1 MNPLRT
7 EAQVEE
13 GIRLLDTHCHLNR
26 QPLLSL
32 LPEVLESARRAG
44 VAGCVLPGVHPA
56 DWEMMAGLARENAG
70 LFPAFGIHPLHADL
84 ADGAALERLAQI
96 AASGVA
102 LGEIGL
108 DPTYPVALDRQEQAF
123 REQVRLAIRLG
134 LPVLVHCRSLF
145 QRTLTVL
152 REEKAGRVGGIMHA
166 FSGSPEMA
174 REFIRLGFAI
184 SLCGTVT
191 WQGASRSVRLAGQ
204 IPLESLVL
212 ETDAPDM
219 APEPFRGEANRPS
232 FLREVLVAV
241 AGIRGMLVADL
252 ARATTV
258 NALRV
263 LGRITLP

>member
-1 MNPLRT
+1 MNPQES
-7 EAQVEE
+7 EAQIED
-13 GIRLLDTHCHLNR
+13 GIRLLDTHCHLNCE
-26 QPLLSL
+26 PLLSN
-32 LPEVLESARRAG
+32 LPGVLEAAHRAG
-44 VAGCVLPGVHPA
+44 VVGCVVPGVHPA
-56 DWEMMAGLARENAG
+56 DWELMAGLTREHAG

-108 DPTYPVALDRQEQAF
+108 DPTYPGALDRQEQAF
-123 REQVRLAIRLG
+123 REQLRLAIRLG
-134 LPVLVHCRSLF
+134 LPVLVHCRRLF

-191 WQGASRSVRLAGQ
+191 WRGAARPVRLAGQ

-219 APEPFRGEANRPS
+219 APEPFRGESNRPS
-232 FLREVLVAV
+232 CLREVLVAV
-241 AGIRGMLVADL
+241 AGIRDMLVHDL

-258 NALRV
+258 NTLRV

>member
-7 EAQVEE
+7 ETQSVD

-32 LPEVLESARRAG
+32 LPEVLETARRAG

-56 DWEMMAGLARENAG
+56 DWELMAALVREHAG

-108 DPTYPVALDRQEQAF
+108 DPTYPVAMELQERAF
-123 REQVRLAIRLG
+123 REQLRLAVCLG
-134 LPVLVHCRSLF
+134 LPVLVHCRRLF

-184 SLCGTVT
+184 SFCGTVT
-191 WQGASRSVRLAGQ
+191 WQGAVRPVRLAGQ

-219 APEPFRGEANRPS
+219 APEPFRGEPNRPS
-232 FLREVLVAV
+232 FLWEVLVAV

-252 ARATTV
+252 ARATTG

-263 LGRITLP
+263 LGRITLS